1 MMLLVLTAV
10 MVVLCCVASYQRV
23 DSRDVRVQQLWMA
36 IDVAR
41 RMVQ

>member
-1 MMLLVLTAV
+1 MLPVLTTV
-10 MVVLCCVASYQRV
+10 MVVLCCVAAYPRV
-23 DSRDVRVQQLWMA
+23 DGRDVRVQQLWMA